1 MRRPA
6 CPKSSSPRRC
16 RVRMAN
22 ATMDFTSAQ
31 CGIFEVWGPIGQG
44 GMSRVWLARHKEL
57 STPVILKTLLDGGD
71 SAEAFARLRNEAR
84 LMARIPSPRVVR
96 AVDVGIHE
104 GNPYLAQEYVD
115 GLDLAELDQRRRTVL
130 RRGLPLWFVCEVV
143 NAVAD
148 ALQSA
153 HQTGVLHRDV
163 KPSNL
168 FFSPQTG
175 IRLGDFGIAMIQGI
189 RDESASGTLR
199 FVAPEVLRG
208 DGPSRQCDVYSLG
221 ATAYDL
227 FYGTPPFTK
236 LDDIVLGAELKFPP
250 ARSAEEAYFQHV
262 LARMLDRD
270 PRRRMASMRAPVRLL
285 GPLGRRLRPRFSGIA
300 LGRGELQIGS
310 LRVRCQLGDI
320 ADAAVDGIVSSAN
333 DEMKMQSGVG
343 GSLRARGGQII
354 EDEAMS
360 GGKRALGDC
369 IATTGGALH
378 CRKVLHAVSA
388 WKEASCIA
396 RTTQRAFLLAEE
408 LGLRTLAIPALGTGA
423 ARVSTESCAYA
434 AASALYWHVL
444 LGGSRLREVV
454 FVLYDQHSLEVFI
467 EELAGVILGDNELQT
482 DNDEADERSPALDD
496 TVHLAELATRRE
508 PR

>member
-1 MRRPA
+1 MLGA
-6 CPKSSSPRRC
+6 
-16 RVRMAN
+16 
-22 ATMDFTSAQ
+22 ATMDLTSAH
-31 CGIFEVWGPIGQG
+31 CGVFEVWGPIGQG

-57 STPVILKTLLDGGD
+57 STPVVLKTLLDGGD
-71 SAEAFARLRNEAR
+71 SDAAFARLRNEAR

-96 AVDVGIHE
+96 AVDVGIHQ
-104 GNPYLAQEYVD
+104 GFPYLAQEYVD
-115 GLDLAELDQRRRTVL
+115 GLDLAELDQRRRSAL

-175 IRLGDFGIAMIQGI
+175 IRLGDFGIAMAQGL
-189 RDESASGTLR
+189 RDEMASGTLR

-208 DGPSRQCDVYSLG
+208 DAPSRQCDVYSLG

-236 LDDIVLGAELKFPP
+236 INDIVLGAPLTFP
-250 ARSAEEAYFQHV
+250 ASRSAEEAYFQHV

-270 PRRRMASMRAPVRLL
+270 PARRTASMRAPVRLL
-285 GPLGRRLRPRFSGIA
+285 GPLGHRLRPRIQGIPR
-300 LGRGELQIGS
+300 GRGEIQIGQ
-310 LRVRCQLGDI
+310 LTVRCRLGDI
-320 ADAAVDGIVSSAN
+320 ADAEVDGIVNSAN
-333 DEMKMQSGVG
+333 DEMSMRSGVG
-343 GSLRARGGQII
+343 GALRARGGQII
-354 EDEAMS
+354 EDEATS

-369 IATTGGALH
+369 VATSGGSLK
-378 CRKVLHAVSA
+378 CRNVLHAVSA
-388 WKEASCIA
+388 WREASCIA

-408 LGLRTLAIPALGTGA
+408 LGLRSLAIPALGTGA
-423 ARVSTESCAYA
+423 ARVTLESCAYA

-454 FVLYDQHSLEVFI
+454 FCLYDKASLDVFI
-467 EELAGVILGDNELQT
+467 EELSGVLLGDSDLAT
-482 DNDEADERSPALDD
+482 DEEDADMRDPALEE
-496 TVHLAELATRRE
+496 TMHLASLTTGRSG
-508 PR
+508 